1 MGDPVS
7 TKSLSDLVTG
17 GSGAPANP
25 FDDAAASVMQSQA
38 ATIRNN
44 VANAVGQNP
53 AQVAQHSQMANA
65 LGVPIQSV
73 QSDPATAQQR
83 VAMQNFDSAK
93 VVTQYPHLAQ
103 FLTDPTNAAKANND
117 LPTLAATEQ
126 AVKSLP
132 VPADT
137 QDFTQDGPQKPDG
150 LLDDIGAGA
159 KSTALKVFG
168 AWDKAAVALSDA
180 LPDGSIAKMSP
191 EERAYYSTR
200 GAALQGPIARENA
213 PQRWTGNVAGG
224 LSYLPA
230 LVGGPPLLA
239 AVTGGSE
246 GSAASQNLKDAGV
259 DPTTA
264 NEAGAATGA
273 VMAAANFVPMGNVL
287 FRSGAAPLAKT
298 LVAAAVKS
306 GAVGAGQE
314 AITDTSTSALLKAN
328 GYGDLADQ
336 YAPTI
341 DKAWQSALFMAG
353 LHVGG
358 QAVHAA
364 MPSSPPADLI
374 VNTAKAADATRSME
388 GLQALGELAAQSK
401 LRENDPQAFHDFVQ
415 KVTDDGHLPE
425 VWVDAKT
432 LVDGL
437 NQSGV
442 KMDDLQAK
450 LPDVAGQIHEA
461 LETGG
466 DVKISTA
473 DYATHIAGTPLEQS
487 ILPHLKTDPQGMTFQ
502 EGQESLANQQAD
514 MTARAEQLV
523 KDQPALDERQQ
534 QLKAI
539 TDDVHQQLADTGR
552 FPADVSRQY
561 AAMHGAVYDTMA
573 DRMGLSPAELR
584 ERMPLSITGESGSG
598 YRQDSAP
605 QTISD
610 KTGAPQ
616 EVSIR
621 RETFGANQ
629 TTPNSVMVSVRD
641 PATGK
646 RAGFVDF
653 DVRADGVLTSANTHV
668 LPEYRG
674 RGLAESMYAAARR
687 AGYDIAPGQVQ
698 TDKGLAMVESLQS
711 KGIINRDAEGER
723 FRAGNLELMFQGADQ
738 PRGSYDPAIG
748 RLSLLKDADLST
760 FLHESGHHFLEMF
773 HDLAQHAEAPEGVK
787 GDFDTLLKSFGVKG
801 DTPEDRMADWSG
813 RTLDEKRAGH
823 EQFAEG
829 FEHYLQTGKAPVPEL
844 QSMFSRFRS
853 WLMSVY
859 GQLRGS
865 VSPEVRSVMDRMFA
879 SQEAIREAER
889 VRAYATPDLP
899 GDDPALVDQ
908 YKTLGKDATEQAI
921 ADMQARS
928 IRDMKWISNAKSKAL
943 KELQRSAR
951 DERAKISDEVTKEVD
966 ALPAFAAE
974 RAMKT
979 AKPTSDIERDVIAEQ
994 HDYPSHE
1001 AWQADRAAHGDRKD
1015 LIEGLTDQRMLER
1028 HGDLTDPQSIERAA
1042 EAAIHNEARAK
1053 MMATGLKMFTKSPM
1067 SVLEINKAA
1076 KAAAD
1081 VAVNAKAVGDLRP
1094 TQYSAAEARANR
1106 ELLKLAPKD
1115 PAGAAT
1121 AQREA
1126 LLNNRLFKSSTEAVA
1141 DVRKGLAYLK
1151 RFTRN
1156 SVREKVDVD
1165 IRDQID
1171 DLLSRFDLR
1180 NNPSDAPTR
1189 AKLNLAQWRDSQVAA
1204 GMMPTVTDEMLEPTF
1219 RKPYRELTVE
1229 QFRGMV
1235 DTVRSLEE
1243 TGKNRNTITINGEK
1257 ADLDQYVRER
1267 MIPKLQEAGEKFKPD
1282 ELYTRAEDRQLS
1294 TFQVGLD
1301 HAASWL
1307 RAVGAELKPQEFKRN
1322 FFDRHELMGPFG
1334 EAVFEPIMDAN
1345 YSKVDMLRAM
1355 SDRFRAKADELGKD
1369 WQKSLTDP
1377 VDNKTL
1383 MDKIVSEQSGKPT
1396 PLLITRG
1403 RMLMLALHSGNE
1415 SNFDKL
1421 TKGYGWSGADVWK
1434 FLGDNMG
1441 AKDIE
1446 AVNHIH
1452 ALYESHWPDMLK
1464 LYREMGQTAPPKIEA
1479 RETTLPN
1486 GKLTGGY
1493 AHIDYDPLRSRFGQ
1507 KLGDSKAKEIA
1518 ANGVSVGD
1526 YFKRT
1531 GTTNGAMNARVEG
1544 YTDAINLDFHTIEQA
1559 LKETIHDL
1567 AYRRALVDVNKILEH
1582 PEFKQEFLKSY
1593 GRENLDAMHTWLG
1606 RVANSNNA
1614 DVNASKLS
1622 KVLQYSRTGMVMNAI
1637 ALRATTVAKHGGSAA
1652 IKTLGYF
1659 AGGGE
1664 KYLGSR
1670 MAAMTHDYSNQIE
1683 GAKDKFGEIRAR
1695 LMQQDR
1701 DYRATASSLFEADP
1715 FRAKAERFGHAA
1727 VAWSDMMTAVPTAW
1741 AAYDRAVTE
1750 GIPVGQGGTGKP
1762 MTEAQ
1767 AVAYANKLVREAH
1780 GSNIE
1785 SARSNIMT
1793 EPGEGMKLFTTLY
1806 GFMNNTNGQM
1816 SDAVSKMR
1824 TAGISNSV
1832 VLARTFAAVI
1842 VPALWAGY
1850 LKGKDKADSWAEWV
1864 AKSIAGEVAGSYP
1877 FVRDAESMWEG
1888 MTHAGQVGVE
1898 SWMQTEVQAVHD
1910 LYNAAQGK
1918 GAGKVVQDVANA
1930 AGEGLHIPGLGQ
1942 LGKAAQYVKDV
1953 HDGKQHPKDALE
1965 YLKGLTIGAPKP

>member
-7 TKSLSDLVTG
+7 TQTLSDLVTG
-17 GSGAPANP
+17 GKSTPSNP

-53 AQVAQHSQMANA
+53 AQVAQHSQMADA

-73 QSDPATAQQR
+73 QADPATAQQR
-83 VAMQNFDSAK
+83 VTMQNFDSQK
-93 VVTQYPHLAQ
+93 IVTQYPHLAQ

-117 LPTLAATEQ
+117 LPTLAATEA

-132 VPADT
+132 LLPGATADL
-137 QDFTQDGPQKPDG
+137 TQDGPQKPDG

-180 LPDGSIAKMSP
+180 LPDGSFGKMSA
-191 EERAYYSTR
+191 EERSYYAAR
-200 GAALQGPIARENA
+200 GAALQGAIARENA

-239 AVTGGSE
+239 AITGGSE
-246 GSAASQNLKDAGV
+246 GSAASQNLQDAGV
-259 DPTTA
+259 DASTA
-264 NEAGAATGA
+264 NTAGAATGA
-273 VMAAANFVPMGNVL
+273 VLAAANFVPMGDVL
-287 FRSGAAPLAKT
+287 FKSGMAPLAKSLLAST
-298 LVAAAVKS
+298 VKA

-314 AITDTSTSALLKAN
+314 AITDTATSALLKAR

-364 MPSSPPADLI
+364 LPGSPPADI
-374 VNTAKAADATRSME
+374 VVNTAKAADATRGME
-388 GLQALGELAAQSK
+388 GLQALGELSAQSK

-442 KMDDLQAK
+442 KMDELQAK
-450 LPDVAGQIHEA
+450 LPDVAGQLHEA
-461 LETGG
+461 LETNG
-466 DVKISTA
+466 DIKISTA
-473 DYATHIAGTPLEQS
+473 DYATNIAGTPLDAA
-487 ILPHLKTDPQGMTFQ
+487 ILPHLKTDPDGMTYQ
-502 EGQESLANQQAD
+502 QGQDTLANQQAE
-514 MTARAEQLV
+514 MTARAEQAV
-523 KDQPALDERQQ
+523 KEQPAIDQRQQELKGITDGIQQ
-534 QLKAI
+534 QLDA
-539 TDDVHQQLADTGR
+539 TGR

-561 AAMHGAVYDTMA
+561 AALHGAFYDTMA
-573 DRMGLSPAELR
+573 ERMGISPKELA
-584 ERMPLSITGESGSG
+584 ERMPLSVAGE
-598 YRQDSAP
+598 
-605 QTISD
+605 
-610 KTGAPQ
+610 
-616 EVSIR
+616 
-621 RETFGANQ
+621 
-629 TTPNSVMVSVRD
+629 
-641 PATGK
+641 
-646 RAGFVDF
+646 
-653 DVRADGVLTSANTHV
+653 
-668 LPEYRG
+668 
-674 RGLAESMYAAARR
+674 GLGGLDQAAR
-687 AGYDIAPGQVQ
+687 
-698 TDKGLAMVESLQS
+698 
-711 KGIINRDAEGER
+711 
-723 FRAGNLELMFQGADQ
+723 GN
-738 PRGSYDPAIG
+738 YDPTTGRMAI
-748 RLSLLKDADLST
+748 LKDADLST
-760 FLHESGHHFLEMF
+760 FLHESGHHFLEAF
-773 HDLAQHAEAPEGVK
+773 HDLAQHPEAPEGIK
-787 GDFDTLLKSFGVKG
+787 GDFDTLLKSFGTKG
-801 DTPEDRMADWSG
+801 ATPEERLADWSA

-859 GQLRGS
+859 GKLRGD

-879 SQEAIREAER
+879 SQEAIKQAEA

-908 YKTLGKDATEQAI
+908 YKNLGKEATEQAI

-943 KELQRSAR
+943 KELQRTAR
-951 DERAKISDEVTKEVD
+951 EERAKITDEVTKEVD
-966 ALPAFAAE
+966 ALPAFATE
-974 RAMKT
+974 RALKA
-979 AKPTSDIERDVIAEQ
+979 AKPKSDLERDVIAEQ

-1001 AWQADRAAHGDRKD
+1001 AWKTDLAAHGDRAD
-1015 LIEGLTDQRMLER
+1015 LIQGLTDQRMLER
-1028 HGDLTDPQSIERAA
+1028 HGDLTDPVSIERAA

-1081 VAVNAKAVGDLRP
+1081 VAVAAKAVGDLRP
-1094 TQYSAAEARANR
+1094 AQYSAAEAKANR

-1189 AKLNLAQWRDSQVAA
+1189 AKQNLAQWRDSQVAA
-1204 GMMPTVTDEMLEPTF
+1204 GLMPTVTDEMLEPTF

-1243 TGKNRNTITINGEK
+1243 TGKNRNTILINGEK

-1301 HAASWL
+1301 HATSWL

-1355 SDRFRAKADELGKD
+1355 SDKFRAKADELGKD
-1369 WQKSLTDP
+1369 WQKSLTEP
-1377 VDNKTL
+1377 VDNTTL
-1383 MDKIVSEQSGKPT
+1383 MDKIVSEQTGQST
-1396 PLLITRG
+1396 PLKLTRG
-1403 RMLMLALHSGNE
+1403 RMLMIALHSGNE

-1421 TKGYGWSGADVWK
+1421 TKGYGWAGADVWK
-1434 FLGDNMG
+1434 FLGDNMS

-1452 ALYESHWPDMLK
+1452 ELYESHWPDMLK

-1582 PEFKQEFLKSY
+1582 PDFKREFLKSY

-1637 ALRATTVAKHGGSAA
+1637 ALRATTVLKHGGSAG

-1659 AGGGE
+1659 AGGGGE

-1670 MAAMTHDYSNQIE
+1670 MAAMTHDYTNQIE
-1683 GAKDKFGEIRAR
+1683 GAKEKFGEIRAR

-1701 DYRATASSLFEADP
+1701 DYRATASSLFEP
-1715 FRAKAERFGHAA
+1715 EGPRAKAERFGHAA

-1750 GIPVGQGGTGKP
+1750 GIPVKQGGTGAP

-1767 AVAYANKLVREAH
+1767 AVAYANKIVREAH

-1806 GFMNNTNGQM
+1806 GFMNNTYGQLAD
-1816 SDAVSKMR
+1816 SASKLR
-1824 TAGISNSV
+1824 DPGISNPA
-1832 VLARTFAAVI
+1832 VLARTFMSII
-1842 VPALWAGY
+1842 VPSLWAGY
-1850 LKGKDKADSWAEWV
+1850 LADPKKKGDSWAGWV
-1864 AKSIAGEVAGSYP
+1864 AQSIAGEVSGAVP
-1877 FVRDAESMWEG
+1877 FVRDAKSMWEG

-1898 SWMQTEVQAVHD
+1898 SWMQTEVQAAHD
-1910 LYNAAQGK
+1910 LFNAAQGK
-1918 GAGKVVQDVANA
+1918 GSGKVVQDVANA
-1930 AGEGLHIPGLGQ
+1930 VGEGLHIPGLGQ
-1942 LGKAAQYVKDV
+1942 LGKSLQYVEDRRTGNAPTPAGTLRDNTAV
-1953 HDGKQHPKDALE
+1953 NLF
-1965 YLKGLTIGAPKP
+1965 LGAPKKP